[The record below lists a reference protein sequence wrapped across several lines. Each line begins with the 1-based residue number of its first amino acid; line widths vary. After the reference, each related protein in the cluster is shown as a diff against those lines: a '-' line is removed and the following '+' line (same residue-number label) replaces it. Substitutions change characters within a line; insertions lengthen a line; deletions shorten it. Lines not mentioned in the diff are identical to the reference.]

1 MELPYF
7 FIVKQIMNY
16 VSISAPG
23 CLFKFPGMLLCVAE
37 HLSYTVKVIIIGH
50 TVR

>member
-16 VSISAPG
+16 VSISADEGTFIVLQVVCLSSLG
-23 CLFKFPGMLLCVAE
+23 CCCV
-37 HLSYTVKVIIIGH
+37 
-50 TVR
+50 